1 MPKREYGSV
10 LLGSFN
16 IRKLGSSRSRSP
28 DTWDFLSE
36 VCQSFDLIAI
46 QEIVDDLTGLK
57 RLMGLLGSEFGLIVS
72 DQTGAFPGEPGLG
85 ERLGFIYRRSVV
97 ERMEV
102 ATDISYDRTKVLN
115 TISDNY
121 EVFTDVMDSYSVRWQ
136 AYRDGSSRRKPRLRL
151 PIFSHI
157 YSTAVLR

>member
-1 MPKREYGSV
+1 MAAQFTSSEWKTIGETLERDQVKYGLPKREYGSV

-46 QEIVDDLTGLK
+46 QEIMDDLTGLK
-57 RLMGLLGSEFGLIVS
+57 RLMGLLGSEFRLIVS

-97 ERMEV
+97 D
-102 ATDISYDRTKVLN
+102 A
-115 TISDNY
+115 
-121 EVFTDVMDSYSVRWQ
+121 W
-136 AYRDGSSRRKPRLRL
+136 RLRRTS
-151 PIFSHI
+151 PMTGPKS
-157 YSTAVLR
+157 